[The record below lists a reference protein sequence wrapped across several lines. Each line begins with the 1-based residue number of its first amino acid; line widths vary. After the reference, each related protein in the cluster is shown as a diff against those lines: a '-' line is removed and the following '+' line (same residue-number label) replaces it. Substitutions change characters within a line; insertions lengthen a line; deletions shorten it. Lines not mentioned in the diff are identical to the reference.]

1 MKEVIHHKS
10 KRSVMREA
18 GDTCLMGQVRAKK
31 QKRVFSKV
39 LSNIITTKTGSETTV
54 EDLET
59 GYEVFHAVVFCQPMV
74 LQICTMINQL
84 LSVETTRT
92 IIQTIANLFHSGT
105 LTDEITFTL
114 TKQFYQ
120 VLADTLD
127 LQYGNILLA
136 SSTTAQMQAM
146 FGNKWPFFFNYTDLV
161 KECLEESNCDPL
173 QKLYQDLGKISSFFF
188 FKLLN

>member
-1 MKEVIHHKS
+1 M
-10 KRSVMREA
+10 
-18 GDTCLMGQVRAKK
+18 CLMGQVRTNE

-39 LSNIITTKTGSETTV
+39 LSNINTTKTAGEPSV

-59 GYEVFHAVVFCQPMV
+59 GYELFHAVVFCQPMV

-92 IIQTIANLFHSGT
+92 IIQTIVNLSQPGT
-105 LTDEITFTL
+105 ITDEITFTL
-114 TKQFYQ
+114 ATQFYQ

-136 SSTTAQMQAM
+136 TSTTAQMQAVRNRLPY
-146 FGNKWPFFFNYTDLV
+146 FVNYTELV
-161 KECLEESNCDPL
+161 QKCFVESKCNAA
-173 QKLYQDLGKISSFFF
+173 QNIYQNLGKAI
-188 FKLLN
+188 